1 MGGNHF
7 EPKWRN
13 FAMKDPIV
21 ADEFPLPKRG
31 FPLIWSNLGVV
42 NGSILSCAWK
52 AYCPAKQRFL
62 AGDLKDT
69 VCIGSIL
76 GLLNTYMSQQTSQ
89 GIHERYSG
97 IFLRENHSVSIS
109 QQPSTIA
116 PWKNGEFRWW
126 CRTLVKTWFLFRSS
140 IQSGFSFGISY
151 NVRPP
156 R

>member
-1 MGGNHF
+1 
-7 EPKWRN
+7 
-13 FAMKDPIV
+13 
-21 ADEFPLPKRG
+21 
-31 FPLIWSNLGVV
+31 
-42 NGSILSCAWK
+42 
-52 AYCPAKQRFL
+52 
-62 AGDLKDT
+62 
-69 VCIGSIL
+69 
-76 GLLNTYMSQQTSQ
+76 
-89 GIHERYSG
+89 
-97 IFLRENHSVSIS
+97 VSIS